1 MYIDLVVV
9 IILLLL
15 VLFFFRRFSSF
26 VYAVAII
33 DIFFRIVTFLKDNVP
48 VPELKVLIEK
58 YFPNSVAAIIG
69 KYSSGIFY
77 TILMWIFVFI
87 YMCFLFYVT
96 RTFIHKKK

>member
-48 VPELKVLIEK
+48 VPELKVLI
-58 YFPNSVAAIIG
+58 G

>member
-58 YFPNSVAAIIG
+58 Y
-69 KYSSGIFY
+69 SSGIFY